1 MPIDAKSKME
11 ISTNIAI
18 VISSSRTP
26 QTLLLVNMNLIIMQ
40 IPVGVYFHDK
50 VALKIMLL

>member
-50 VALKIMLL
+50 VALIIMLL